1 MQHTSLFDLFSSKV
15 ISKVPRASSLAHPTL
30 VKTMAEKLP
39 PTSPAKNQPPPK
51 RPNSSLGRPIVT
63 RGATAYN
70 IDSTLR
76 KLGTT
81 VLKPIAAFD
90 GKKLPTNSEI
100 LQRLF
105 YVKDLDSSFNKSTR
119 YVGLPLSCK
128 MNTIVYMFT
137 GT

>member
-1 MQHTSLFDLFSSKV
+1 
-15 ISKVPRASSLAHPTL
+15 
-30 VKTMAEKLP
+30 MAEKLP

-63 RGATAYN
+63 RGATAFN
-70 IDSTLR
+70 VDSTLR
-76 KLGTT
+76 KIGTII
-81 VLKPIAAFD
+81 LKPIAAFD

-119 YVGLPLSCK
+119 YEVLIQSWN
-128 MNTIVYMFT
+128 MNATIILLFT
-137 GT
+137 GI